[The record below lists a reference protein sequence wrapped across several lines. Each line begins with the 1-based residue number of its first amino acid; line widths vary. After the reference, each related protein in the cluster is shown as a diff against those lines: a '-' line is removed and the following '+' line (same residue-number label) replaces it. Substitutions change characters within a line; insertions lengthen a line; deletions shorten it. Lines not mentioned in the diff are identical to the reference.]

1 MCEKTTAKNFQK
13 ARGLNTRVHIG
24 RVINARTHRIYEAD
38 ANSSTRIGFFNHF
51 YQIVIKPFLFLDF
64 KRVKSAS

>member
-13 ARGLNTRVHIG
+13 AQGLNTRVH
-24 RVINARTHRIYEAD
+24 RIYYAL

-51 YQIVIKPFLFLDF
+51 YQIVIKLPNFFHF
-64 KRVKSAS
+64 KRVKSAT